1 MAFFTCFLVLSGGAL
16 AADYMFEVPAVL
28 DIDSDDVYL
37 ADSDLVAVASLA
49 SVSGGFTV
57 SANNPISYGISG
69 GLSESWSSGATY
81 DGSIFTLAV
90 HEFDDESG
98 SSYLSVPNGTYID
111 LTYDIAGAYPDV
123 DKVDFWGTFD
133 GTIGTWFPGGTLSLV
148 PDRYDLLIDGKIV
161 ATYTEPKTTFK
172 YTHTL
177 DVGDSVSTF
186 GIRYYYQEHFDLGA
200 FGEKY
205 GGRWLLMWQPEINT
219 NVAQSRQGFFH
230 SLFSWLGNIRDGISS
245 GFSNLV
251 SAVTALPSKI
261 ADAIKGLFVPTDA
274 QLEELKGSF
283 NDLLSE
289 KLGFVYQSVALVDG
303 VFDAVFD
310 AVDNPNS
317 DVSFTVPAFP
327 SFAVG
332 GVDVSLWDEPI
343 TVDISDNEVVQT
355 VQTVASPFVVAVMV
369 WGFVH
374 SMEEAFLAFAGGQS
388 LANWIRTRKEGAE

>member
-1 MAFFTCFLVLSGGAL
+1 MAFFTCFLALSGGAL
-16 AADYMFEVPAVL
+16 AADYTFEVPVVA

-90 HEFDDESG
+90 HEFVDDSG

-111 LTYDIAGAYPDV
+111 LTYDVAGAYPDV
-123 DKVDFWGTFD
+123 EKVDFWGTFD

-161 ATYTEPKTTFK
+161 ATYTEPKTSFK

-274 QLEELKGSF
+274 QMEELKESF
-283 NDLLSE
+283 NGLLSE
-289 KLGFVYQSVALVDG
+289 KLGFVYQSVSLADG

-327 SFAVG
+327 AFDVG
-332 GVDVSLWDEPI
+332 GVNVSLWEQPI
-343 TVDISDNEVVQT
+343 DVDISENEVVQT
-355 VQTVASPFVVAVMV
+355 VQNVASPFVLAVMV

-374 SMEEAFLAFAGGQS
+374 SMEDAFFAFVGGQS
-388 LANWIRTRKEGAE
+388 LADWVRNRKGEHA